1 MSISNHICMVITKAL
16 HCRTH
21 LNCEIIMYRPYIFV
35 FILLN
40 YITYGFGGPAKV
52 KLEKVISE
60 KIAPQVNYFA
70 TSLPI
75 STSKISSTGQG
86 LIVKRNINFGIPV
99 TKNQIVISL
108 DAKYINLE
116 IAQKRAKLL
125 QAKTELLL
133 ASNGARQE
141 ELDASRARW
150 TRSQARL
157 KESSASLARVQGL
170 FKRSATTAEDLDL
183 KRREY
188 EISQAEELE
197 ARKSFQL
204 LKSGERSERIEYLKA
219 QVDESKAAL
228 QLMELKAEDM
238 HIKAPFDGIS
248 GEVLVEVGDWIN
260 IGDPIAQL
268 VDSSFIDLP
277 VLVPEEQIAGIRRM
291 QKVPVHFT
299 AYPQYKGL
307 EGLIVS
313 IGPLAMLQGKTIPV
327 IVRVKNPG
335 PLVAG
340 MSARVTLPIGPELT
354 RVLVPKDAVLRSAGQ
369 SMVKVYVN
377 KQGKAELRMVKVG
390 QEFGEF
396 IEVMDGLKTHDE
408 VVTRGNERLR
418 PGAELDV
425 LVTNKGVNGVAKP

>member
-1 MSISNHICMVITKAL
+1 MSISNHICKVITKAL
-16 HCRTH
+16 HCRAH
-21 LNCEIIMYRPYIFV
+21 LNCEKIMYRSYIFV
-35 FILLN
+35 FIVMN
-40 YITYGFGGPAKV
+40 YLSYGFGGPAKV

-60 KIAPQVNYFA
+60 KVAPQVNYFA

-99 TKNQIVISL
+99 TKDQIVISL
-108 DAKYINLE
+108 DTKYIHLE
-116 IAQKRAKLL
+116 IAQKKAKLL
-125 QAKTELLL
+125 QAKSELLM
-133 ASNGARQE
+133 ASNGSRQE

-204 LKSGERSERIEYLKA
+204 LKSGERVERIEYLKA
-219 QVDESKAAL
+219 QVEESKAAL
-228 QLMELKAEDM
+228 QLIELKAADM
-238 HIKAPFDGIS
+238 QIKAPFDGVS

-268 VDSSFIDLP
+268 VDSTYIDLP
-277 VLVPEEQIAGIRRM
+277 VLVPEEHIAGIRRM
-291 QKVPVHFT
+291 QKVPVNFS
-299 AYPQYKGL
+299 AFPQIKGL
-307 EGLIVS
+307 KGLIVS

-340 MSARVTLPIGPELT
+340 MSAQVTLPIGPELI
-354 RVLVPKDAVLRSAGQ
+354 RILVPKDAVLRSAGQ

-377 KQGKAELRMVKVG
+377 KQGKAELRMVQVG

-396 IEVMDGLKTHDE
+396 IEVLDGLKIDDE
-408 VVTRGNERLR
+408 VITRGNERLR

-425 LVTNKGVNGVAKP
+425 LVNTKGASGVTKP

>member
-1 MSISNHICMVITKAL
+1 MSISNHICKVITKAL
-16 HCRTH
+16 HCRPH
-21 LNCEIIMYRPYIFV
+21 LNCEKIMYRSYIFV
-35 FILLN
+35 FIFIN
-40 YITYGFGGPAKV
+40 YLSYGFGGPAKV

-60 KIAPQVNYFA
+60 KVAPQVNYFA

-99 TKNQIVISL
+99 SKDQIVISL
-108 DAKYINLE
+108 DTKYIHLE
-116 IAQKRAKLL
+116 IAQKKAKLL
-125 QAKTELLL
+125 QAKSELLM
-133 ASNGARQE
+133 ASNGSRQE

-157 KESSASLARVQGL
+157 KESSASLSRVQGL

-204 LKSGERSERIEYLKA
+204 LKSGERAERIEYLKA
-219 QVDESKAAL
+219 RVEESKAAL
-228 QLMELKAEDM
+228 QLIELKAADM
-238 HIKAPFDGIS
+238 QIKAPFDGVS

-268 VDSSFIDLP
+268 VDSTYIDLP

-291 QKVPVHFT
+291 QKVPVNFS
-299 AYPQYKGL
+299 AYPQIKGL
-307 EGLIVS
+307 QGLIVS

-340 MSARVTLPIGPELT
+340 MSAQVTLPIGPELT
-354 RVLVPKDAVLRSAGQ
+354 RILVPKDAVLRSAGQ

-377 KQGKAELRMVKVG
+377 KQGKAELRMVRVG

-396 IEVMDGLKTHDE
+396 IEVLNGLKIDDE

-425 LVTNKGVNGVAKP
+425 LVNTKGVSGVTKP